1 MLPVTLFQQQAA
13 ALTPILTLTVT
24 IARSATPLTAPI
36 ATVTL
41 HHIPPLPTTAIDDVL
56 VRRVFRS
63 SVALDCK

>member
-1 MLPVTLFQQQAA
+1 MPVTLFQQQAA

-41 HHIPPLPTTAIDDVL
+41 HHIPLPTTAIDDVN
-56 VRRVFRS
+56 VRHVFRS